1 MLSSRAREVAFMR
14 SPTTILL
21 ALLSTSACESPLEY
35 DVLIVNGTVLDGT
48 GAPGARA
55 DVAVANGVIA
65 AVGSLEG
72 ARAKRV
78 LEAQARI
85 VSPGFIDMMGGSSLP
100 LAADP
105 PSAESKLRQGIT
117 TMMAGEGGSLAPQN
131 ERTFAELARG
141 DLDWKWNRFD
151 EYFRLLESKG
161 IALNV
166 VHNAG
171 AEQVRRIVLGDEDVA
186 PTPSQLQEMKGL
198 VEQAM
203 KDGAAGLSTSLIYP
217 PGAYA
222 GTEEIIE
229 LAKAA
234 AAQGGVYFTHM
245 RNESGGLL
253 EAIDEALR
261 VGREAGIPVHIYH
274 LKAAGQE
281 NWPLMESALS
291 RIRAAIA
298 GGMDVTADIYP
309 YIRNGIGLGSFLH
322 PRHYAKG
329 EEAFLA
335 TLSNPKVR
343 AGLRQEVEET
353 SDWENWYRHVGK
365 DWGNVLITE
374 VGPDSDPEVVGLS
387 IEEAAEHMGKDVW
400 DAFFDLVAAGGTGV
414 CPESMDEAQKHLAMK
429 EPFVVFDNDT
439 RPTNPRS
446 VVSAHP
452 RGFGA
457 FPRILAKYV
466 REEKVIALPEA
477 IRRLTSLPA
486 AILRLPRRGR
496 IEPGYAADVIVFDP
510 EGIRD
515 TATFTEPL
523 SYSVGIDHVLVNGV
537 PVILEGEMTGGL
549 PGKVLRHRP

>member
-1 MLSSRAREVAFMR
+1 MR
-14 SPTTILL
+14 CRTILL
-21 ALLSTSACESPLEY
+21 ATLLALSCQAPAPEY

-48 GAPGARA
+48 GAPGTRA
-55 DVAVANGVIA
+55 DVAISNGAIA
-65 AVGSLEG
+65 AVGLLEG
-72 ARAKRV
+72 ARAKVV
-78 LEAQARI
+78 LDAEGQI

-100 LAADP
+100 LITDP

-131 ERTFAELARG
+131 EKTFA
-141 DLDWKWNRFD
+141 DLSREEIDAKWTTFD

-166 VHNAG
+166 VHNVG

-186 PTPSQLQEMKGL
+186 PTPPQLEEMKGL

-203 KDGAAGLSTSLIYP
+203 KDGAVGLSTSLIYP

-222 GTEEIIE
+222 TTEEIVE
-229 LAKAA
+229 LARPAA
-234 AAQGGVYFTHM
+234 ARGGGYFSHM

-253 EAIDEALR
+253 AAIDEALR

-281 NWPLMESALS
+281 NWPLMEPALG
-291 RIRAAIA
+291 RIREAI
-298 GGMDVTADIYP
+298 GSGMDVTADIYP

-329 EEAFLA
+329 EQAFLD
-335 TLSNPKVR
+335 TLSNREVR
-343 AGLRQEVEET
+343 TALRKEVEET

-374 VGPDSDPEVVGLS
+374 VGPETDPAVVGFS
-387 IEEAAEHMGKDVW
+387 VEEAAQHMGKDVW
-400 DAFFDLVAAGGTGV
+400 DGFFDLVAAPGTGV
-414 CPESMDEAQKHLAMK
+414 CPQSMDEAQKHLAMK

-439 RPTNPRS
+439 APTNPKS
-446 VVSAHP
+446 VASAHP

-466 REEKVIALPEA
+466 REENVIPLPEA
-477 IRRLTSLPA
+477 IRKLTSLPA
-486 AILRLPRRGR
+486 GILRLRERGR
-496 IEPGYAADVIVFDP
+496 IEAGYAADVVVFDP
-510 EGIRD
+510 ERIRD

-523 SYSVGIDHVLVNGV
+523 SYSIGIDHLLVNGV
-537 PVILEGEMTGGL
+537 PVIEDGEMSGAL
-549 PGKVLRHRP
+549 PGKVLRHGR

>member
-1 MLSSRAREVAFMR
+1 MR
-14 SPTTILL
+14 FRTITLAILL
-21 ALLSTSACESPLEY
+21 ECSCQAPAPEY

-48 GAPGARA
+48 GSPGARA
-55 DVAVANGVIA
+55 DVAISEGAIA
-65 AVGSLEG
+65 AVGPLEG
-72 ARAKRV
+72 ASAKVV
-78 LEAQARI
+78 LDAEGQV

-100 LAADP
+100 LITDP

-117 TMMAGEGGSLAPQN
+117 TMMAGEGGSLAPQD
-131 ERTFAELARG
+131 EKTFA
-141 DLDWKWNRFD
+141 DLSREKIDAKWTTFD

-166 VHNAG
+166 VHNVG

-186 PTPSQLQEMKGL
+186 PTPSQLEEMKAL

-203 KDGAAGLSTSLIYP
+203 KDGAVGLSTSLIYP

-222 GTEEIIE
+222 KTEEIVE
-229 LAKAA
+229 LARPSAA
-234 AAQGGVYFTHM
+234 HGGVYFTHM
-245 RNESGGLL
+245 RNESGALL

-281 NWPLMESALS
+281 NWPLMESALDS
-291 RIRAAIA
+291 IREAI
-298 GGMDVTADIYP
+298 GSGLNVTADIYP

-329 EEAFLA
+329 EQSFLD
-335 TLSNPKVR
+335 TLSDPKVR
-343 AGLRQEVEET
+343 SELRKEVEET

-374 VGPDSDPEVVGLS
+374 VGPETDPAVVGLS
-387 IEEAAEHMGKDVW
+387 VQEAAEHMGKDVW
-400 DAFFDLVAAGGTGV
+400 DAFFDLVAARGTGV
-414 CPESMDEAQKHLAMK
+414 CPQSMDEAQKHLAMK
-429 EPFVVFDNDT
+429 EPFIAFDNDT
-439 RPTNPRS
+439 APTNPKS
-446 VVSAHP
+446 VASAHP

-466 REEKVIALPEA
+466 REERVISLPEA
-477 IRRLTSLPA
+477 IRKLTSLPA
-486 AILRLPRRGR
+486 GILRLRERGR
-496 IEPGYAADVIVFDP
+496 IEAGYAADVVVFDP
-510 EGIRD
+510 ERIRD

-523 SYSVGIDHVLVNGV
+523 SFSVGIDHLLVNGV
-537 PVILEGEMTGGL
+537 PVIQDGEMTEAL
-549 PGKVLRHRP
+549 PGKALRHGR